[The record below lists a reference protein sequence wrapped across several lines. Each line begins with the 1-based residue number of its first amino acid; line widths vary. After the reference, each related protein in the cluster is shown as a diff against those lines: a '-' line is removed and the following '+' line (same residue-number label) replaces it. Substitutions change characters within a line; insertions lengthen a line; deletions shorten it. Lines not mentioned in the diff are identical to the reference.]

1 MDKHLGFLI
10 PLAATG
16 QKLQVMLYG
25 IQHNFAYL
33 QPIQV
38 FCRSMALMFD
48 TGGNT

>member
-16 QKLQVMLYG
+16 MKVHVMLCR
-25 IQHNFAYL
+25 INTHCSYL
-33 QPIQV
+33 HCSQI

-48 TGGNT
+48 TGE